1 MDILALAL
9 ATALS
14 FAERRETRNLV
25 PAILKTVRMSC
36 VHADTM
42 LIGAHTGYLDVM
54 FRVAPLPLGNR
65 MRPLSALSW
74 GGLAFAFA
82 FALVLTFRK
91 SGRVNTKV
99 SRPGVKVSHDAT
111 ARAWIVNRI
120 KAIDV
125 RSEQGFETVQIISA
139 LIDHIRSESRVDC
152 GDFQFFHIRDLF
164 SDKGT

>member
-14 FAERRETRNLV
+14 FAERRETRDLV

-42 LIGAHTGYLDVM
+42 LIGARTGYLDVM

-65 MRPLSALSW
+65 MRPLGALSW
-74 GGLAFAFA
+74 GGLAFA

-125 RSEQGFETVQIISA
+125 RSEQGFEIVQIISA
-139 LIDHIRSESRVDC
+139 LINHIRSESRVDC
-152 GDFQFFHIRDLF
+152 GDFQFFRIRDLF